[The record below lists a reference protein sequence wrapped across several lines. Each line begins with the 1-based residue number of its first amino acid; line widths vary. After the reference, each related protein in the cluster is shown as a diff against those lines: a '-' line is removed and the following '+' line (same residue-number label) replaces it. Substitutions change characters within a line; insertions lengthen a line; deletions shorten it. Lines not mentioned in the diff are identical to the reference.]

1 MVTLLTFEISIHY
14 QVLFLYF
21 LNIVF
26 SLPRPSVPILPIR
39 LSLREYVLT
48 VHQRTKM
55 KYTESKYERNSV
67 EPSTTRNTKFW
78 MEYSMVALG
87 YFLPPAIF
95 LDLEVLGHFGLYQVF
110 MCQTVLIFPNIY
122 IAIFFFLLSFYQ
134 GFLSRTQF
142 TG

>member
-14 QVLFLYF
+14 QVLFLCF

-95 LDLEVLGHFGLYQVF
+95 LDLEVLGHFGLYQVLCVKRF
-110 MCQTVLIFPNIY
+110 FYFPIY
-122 IAIFFFLLSFYQ
+122 ILLFSFY
-134 GFLSRTQF
+134 LSTRAFFHGHWQL